1 MHKHIHEQMRRDH
14 GHLVAKPPRSPMNEF
29 AKFIVNQSNFIF
41 TCLGLIMMAIA
52 FYSFFADF
60 GEIDRGY
67 FLGFGL
73 CCFLFGL
80 IVVYVLTFLSLYLS
94 ISLSLCGMI
103 IISVIEWCIRESWP
117 SSII

>member
-67 FLGFGL
+67 FLGRTLSTSTHPPCVRFPPPKTQG
-73 CCFLFGL
+73 FDPK
-80 IVVYVLTFLSLYLS
+80 VLD
-94 ISLSLCGMI
+94 
-103 IISVIEWCIRESWP
+103 RP
-117 SSII
+117 